1 MTTPTGSKPKS
12 ALIVDDETIIAD
24 TLRLILVQSGFHA
37 ATAYDGQA
45 ALEKARQM
53 NPDILLCDVV
63 MPGLNGIELA
73 IQIRSFLPRCR
84 VLLLSGQ
91 AAVHDLLE
99 DARLRGHHFDLL
111 TKPVHPDELLD
122 FLRADPR

>member
-1 MTTPTGSKPKS
+1 MTIPNGLHPKS
-12 ALIVDDETIIAD
+12 VLIVDDETIIAD
-24 TLRLILVQSGFHA
+24 TLRLILLQNGFHA
-37 ATAYDGQA
+37 VVAYDGKA
-45 ALEKARQM
+45 AVEKARQL

-73 IQIRSFLPRCR
+73 IQLRRFLPHCR

-111 TKPVHPDELLD
+111 TKPVHPNELLD
-122 FLRADPR
+122 LLRTDPK

>member
-1 MTTPTGSKPKS
+1 MTTPTDLRPKS
-12 ALIVDDETIIAD
+12 VLILDDETIIAD
-24 TLRLILVQSGFHA
+24 TLRLILLQSGFHA
-37 ATAYDGQA
+37 VTAYDGENA
-45 ALEKARQM
+45 IEKAHQL

-63 MPGLNGIELA
+63 MPGLNGIETA

-111 TKPVHPDELLD
+111 TKPVHPDELLE

>member
-1 MTTPTGSKPKS
+1 MTIPNGLNAKS
-12 ALIVDDETIIAD
+12 VLIVDDETIIAD
-24 TLRLILVQSGFHA
+24 TLRLILLQNGFHA
-37 ATAYDGQA
+37 VVAYDGQA
-45 ALEKARQM
+45 AVEKARQL

-73 IQIRSFLPRCR
+73 IQLRRFLPHCR

-99 DARLRGHHFDLL
+99 DARLQGHHFDLL

-122 FLRADPR
+122 FLRTDPK